1 MKNIVL
7 IGFMATG
14 KTAVGR
20 KLAEVL
26 RMKFVDLDDLIVE
39 HKGLSI
45 AEIFDHY
52 GEAHFR
58 ELEREMVAR
67 VSRRRFLVVATGG
80 GVVLD
85 PENISNLK
93 RMGRMIHLSAS
104 PEVILERVANEN
116 HRPLLETTDRERR
129 LRDLLSRRAP
139 FYAVADLEI
148 DTSGLRVDEVVVE
161 IVRHL
166 QESTHG

>member
-20 KLAEVL
+20 KLAEAL
-26 RMKFVDLDDLIVE
+26 HMKFVDLDDLIVE
-39 HKGLSI
+39 HKGITI
-45 AEIFDHY
+45 AEIFDRH

-58 ELEREMVAR
+58 KLEREMVAR

-85 PENISNLK
+85 PENVSKLK

-104 PEVILERVANEN
+104 PEVILERVSNED
-116 HRPLLETTDRERR
+116 HRPLLETADREGRI
-129 LRDLLSRRAP
+129 RDLLSRRAP
-139 FYAVADLEI
+139 FYAIADLEI
-148 DTSGLRVDEVVVE
+148 DTSGLSVDEVVVE

-166 QESTHG
+166 QEAVHG